1 MKIHN
6 VTESEI
12 KSEPEISSTEYTILV
27 VDDERGILEAIKRI
41 LRREPLFKYKVLTVD
56 SAKDALKI
64 VESEKVDLI
73 LSDQRMPEMTG
84 VELFNKVRE
93 ISPQTV
99 KMLITGYTDLNA
111 AIDAINKAK
120 IDYYIEK
127 PWDDTELL
135 NIIRNALN
143 RPRAY
148 VFIKPAEGPGK
159 YIPL

>member
-1 MKIHN
+1 MG
-6 VTESEI
+6 TEI
-12 KSEPEISSTEYTILV
+12 EPEPGVDSVEYTILV
-27 VDDERGILEAIKRI
+27 VDDERRILEAVKRI

-56 SAKDALKI
+56 NANDALKI

-93 ISPQTV
+93 ISPQIV
-99 KMLITGYTDLNA
+99 RMLITGYTDLEA

-135 NIIRNALN
+135 NIVRNALN
-143 RPRAY
+143 RPRSY
-148 VFIKPAEGPGK
+148 VFVKPAEGQGK

>member
-1 MKIHN
+1 MGTGI
-6 VTESEI
+6 
-12 KSEPEISSTEYTILV
+12 EPGLSSTEYTIMV
-27 VDDERGILEAIKRI
+27 VDDEQRILEAIKRI
-41 LRREPLFKYKVLTVD
+41 LRREPLFKYTVLTVD
-56 SAKDALKI
+56 NPKDALKM
-64 VESEKVDLI
+64 VESEKVDLV

-84 VELFNKVRE
+84 VELFTRVRE
-93 ISPQTV
+93 LSPQTV
-99 KMLITGYTDLNA
+99 RMLITGYTDLDA
-111 AIDAINKAK
+111 AIEAINKAK

-135 NIIRNALN
+135 SLIRDALN

>member
-1 MKIHN
+1 MGTEN
-6 VTESEI
+6 ESELGVG
-12 KSEPEISSTEYTILV
+12 STEYTILV
-27 VDDERGILEAIKRI
+27 VDDERRILEAVKRI
-41 LRREPLFKYKVLTVD
+41 LRREPLFKYNVLTVD
-56 SAKDALKI
+56 NAKEALKI

-93 ISPQTV
+93 ISTQTV
-99 KMLITGYTDLNA
+99 RMLITGYTDLEA

-127 PWDDTELL
+127 PWEDTELL

-143 RPRAY
+143 RPRSY

>member
-1 MKIHN
+1 MI
-6 VTESEI
+6 EPEI
-12 KSEPEISSTEYTILV
+12 EPEISTIEYTILV
-27 VDDERGILEAIKRI
+27 VDDERRILQAIKRI
-41 LRREPLFKYKVLTVD
+41 LRREPLFKYKVLTAD
-56 SAKDALKI
+56 NAKDALKI

-99 KMLITGYTDLNA
+99 RMLITGYTDLNA
-111 AIDAINKAK
+111 AIEAINKAK

-127 PWDDTELL
+127 PWDDIELL
-135 NIIRNALN
+135 NIIRNGLN
-143 RPRAY
+143 RPRSY